1 LNLFVCFYPFINR
14 YFCFIKT
21 SNVKNISILSTTKS
35 PGSSSV
41 NPNFFS
47 RENLKFSIHNLRYLP
62 RWIIVMMDFS
72 VLVLSFFFTILIFK
86 GTGLDYIIT
95 PHSFR
100 FIGALF
106 GVNIFFF
113 WLFRTYSGIIRHS
126 SYIDAVKLLFSQMAV
141 LVLFLFF
148 NFAYELLHG
157 EKAFLNTAF
166 FINIVLSFCGL
177 FLYRVIIKQTFEIY
191 FSEQGTNKLIRTIIY
206 GTDANAISVAN
217 ALKFE
222 TPSRFKIVGFVDKNN
237 QNATKRMLDLP
248 ILIKK
253 KKLPPL
259 MRSVN
264 AQAVIIADKSL
275 SKEEQLIIVD
285 QCLEFNYNVFTVPL
299 ISDWE
304 NQKEI
309 SQKVKNIQIE
319 DLLERKPIV
328 LDNKSISKQLKDKTV
343 LITGAAGSIGS
354 EIVRQVLGFSPKV
367 VVILDQAETPLHH
380 MYLEMNSLDSNSKMH
395 TVIADV
401 RNKEAMN
408 SVFKKYEPQVVFHAA
423 AYKHVPLM
431 EENPS
436 QAILTNIEG
445 TKILA
450 DLSCFYKVKK
460 FVMVSTDKAVNPSNV
475 MGASKRIAEKYVQ
488 SLQLKNNDNGEKNAT
503 KFITTRFGN
512 VLGSNGSVVPLFT
525 KQIANGGPITITH
538 PDIIRYFM
546 TIPEACQL
554 VLEAGAMGNGGEIYI
569 FDMGKPVKII
579 DLARKMI
586 KLAGFI
592 PEKDIKIQIVGL
604 RPGEKLY
611 EELLN
616 DTSKTLP
623 TYHEKIMISEE
634 ILDDFEVLSTDVE
647 ELINIANHFD
657 NDEIVLKMKQ
667 IVPEFKSMNSAFEL
681 LDR

>member
-1 LNLFVCFYPFINR
+1 MLFLGYCKELIFKK
-14 YFCFIKT
+14 KT
-21 SNVKNISILSTTKS
+21 LGTTKNTD
-35 PGSSSV
+35 SSLA

-47 RENLKFSIHNLRYLP
+47 RENLKFSIHNLSYLP
-62 RWIIVMMDFS
+62 RWIIILMDFS

-95 PHSFR
+95 PNSFA
-100 FIGALF
+100 FIAALF
-106 GVNIFFF
+106 SVNVFFF

-148 NFAYELLHG
+148 NFGYELLHG

-275 SKEEQLIIVD
+275 SKEERLIIVD
-285 QCLEFNYNVFTVPL
+285 QCLEFNYTVYTVPL

-380 MYLEMNSLDSNSKMH
+380 MCLEMSELDSNSKMH
-395 TVIADV
+395 PVIADV

-445 TKILA
+445 TKIIA

-634 ILDDFEVLSTDVE
+634 ILDEFDVLSTDIE
-647 ELINIANHFD
+647 ELISIANHFD
-657 NDEIVLKMKQ
+657 NDQIVLKMKQ
-667 IVPEFKSMNSAFEL
+667 IVPEFKSMNSTFEL
-681 LDR
+681 LDK

>member
-1 LNLFVCFYPFINR
+1 MS
-14 YFCFIKT
+14 T
-21 SNVKNISILSTTKS
+21 AKNT
-35 PGSSSV
+35 GSSSV

-72 VLVLSFFFTILIFK
+72 VLVLSFFFTLLIFK
-86 GTGLDYIIT
+86 GIGLDYIIT
-95 PHSFR
+95 AHSLR
-100 FIGALF
+100 FISALF

-148 NFAYELLHG
+148 NFGYELLQG

-217 ALKFE
+217 ALKSE

-275 SKEEQLIIVD
+275 TKEEQLVIVD

-304 NQKEI
+304 NQREI

-367 VVILDQAETPLHH
+367 VIILDQAETPLHN
-380 MYLEMNSLDSNSKMH
+380 MCLEMSCLLSRSKMH
-395 TVIADV
+395 AVIADV

-408 SVFKKYEPQVVFHAA
+408 SVFKKYQPQVVFHAA

-488 SLQLKNNDNGEKNAT
+488 SLQLQNTISGEKNAT

-592 PEKDIKIQIVGL
+592 PDKDIKIEIVGL

-634 ILDDFEVLSTDVE
+634 ILDEYEVLSSDIE
-647 ELINIANHFD
+647 ELISIASHFD
-657 NDEIVLKMKQ
+657 NDQIVLKMKQ
-667 IVPEFKSMNSAFEL
+667 IVPEFKSMNSTFEV
-681 LDR
+681 LDK

>member
-1 LNLFVCFYPFINR
+1 MLFEGTALGYIVTSHQFY
-14 YFCFIKT
+14 YVA
-21 SNVKNISILSTTKS
+21 SLLLVNV
-35 PGSSSV
+35 
-41 NPNFFS
+41 
-47 RENLKFSIHNLRYLP
+47 
-62 RWIIVMMDFS
+62 
-72 VLVLSFFFTILIFK
+72 
-86 GTGLDYIIT
+86 
-95 PHSFR
+95 
-100 FIGALF
+100 
-106 GVNIFFF
+106 FFF

-126 SYIDAVKLLFSQMAV
+126 SYIDAIKLLFSQMSV
-141 LVLFLFF
+141 LVFFLFF
-148 NFAYELLHG
+148 NLVFELYTGH
-157 EKAFLNTAF
+157 KAFLNTAL
-166 FINIVLSFCGL
+166 FINLVLSFCGL
-177 FLYRVIIKQTFEIY
+177 FLYRVIVKQTFEMY
-191 FSEQGTNKLIRTIIY
+191 FSEKTNSKLIRTVIY

-237 QNATKRMLDLP
+237 QNASKRMLDLP
-248 ILIKK
+248 ILILR
-253 KKLPPL
+253 KKLPAL
-259 MRSVN
+259 MRSV
-264 AQAVIIADKSL
+264 AAEGVIIADKSL
-275 SKEEQLIIVD
+275 TKDEQLIIVD
-285 QCLEFNYNVFTVPL
+285 QCLEFNYRVYTVPL

-328 LDNKSISKQLKDKTV
+328 LDSKSISKQLKDKTV

-354 EIVRQVLGFSPKV
+354 EIVRQVISFNPKTV
-367 VVILDQAETPLHH
+367 IILDHAETPLHNLC
-380 MYLEMNSLDSNSKMH
+380 LETLAMNSTAKIVA
-395 TVIADV
+395 VIADV
-401 RNKEAMN
+401 KSKKALDK
-408 SVFKKYEPQVVFHAA
+408 VFKNYNPHVVYHAA

-436 QAILTNIEG
+436 QAILTNIKG
-445 TKILA
+445 TKNLA
-450 DLSCFYKVKK
+450 DLSCKYHVKK

-488 SLQLKNNDNGEKNAT
+488 SLSLKNHKENIPGVT

-525 KQIANGGPITITH
+525 KQIAEGGPVTITH
-538 PDIIRYFM
+538 QDIIRYFM

-569 FDMGKPVKII
+569 FDMGKPVRII
-579 DLARKMI
+579 DLAKKMI

-592 PEKDIKIQIVGL
+592 PDKEIKIKIVGL

-623 TYHEKIMISEE
+623 TYHNKIMIAQE
-634 ILDDFEVLSTDVE
+634 IQDEYEDLHIDID
-647 ELINIANHFD
+647 ELIGIADFYE
-657 NDEIVLKMKQ
+657 NDDIVAKMKK
-667 IVPEFKSMNSAFEL
+667 IVPEFKSMNSAFEV
-681 LDR
+681 LDK

>member
-1 LNLFVCFYPFINR
+1 
-14 YFCFIKT
+14 
-21 SNVKNISILSTTKS
+21 
-35 PGSSSV
+35 
-41 NPNFFS
+41 
-47 RENLKFSIHNLRYLP
+47 
-62 RWIIVMMDFS
+62 MDFT
-72 VLVLSFFFTILIFK
+72 VLVLAFFFTVLIFK
-86 GTGLDYIIT
+86 GTGLEYVIT
-95 PHSFR
+95 PYTFR
-100 FIGALF
+100 FLGAFF
-106 GVNIFFF
+106 GVNLFFF

-141 LVLFLFF
+141 LVLFLIF
-148 NFAYELLHG
+148 NFGYEITYG
-157 EKAFLNTAF
+157 VKAFLNTAF

-177 FLYRVIIKQTFEIY
+177 FLYRVIIKQTFERY
-191 FSEQGTNKLIRTIIY
+191 FSEIGKEKLIRTIIY

-264 AQAVIIADKSL
+264 AQAVIIADKSM
-275 SKEEQLIIVD
+275 SKEEQLTIVD
-285 QCLEFNYNVFTVPL
+285 QCLEFNYSVFTVPL
-299 ISDWE
+299 ISDWQ

-309 SQKVKNIQIE
+309 SQKVKSIQIE

-328 LDNKSISKQLKDKTV
+328 LDNKLISKQLKDKTV

-354 EIVRQVLGFSPKV
+354 EIVRQVLSFNPKTII
-367 VVILDQAETPLHH
+367 ILDQAETPLHH
-380 MYLEMNSLDSNSKMH
+380 MYLEMQNTGSYSKIH

-401 RNKEAMN
+401 RNKSAMN
-408 SVFKKYEPQVVFHAA
+408 KVFETHRPQMVYHAA

-445 TKILA
+445 TKNLA
-450 DLSCFYKVKK
+450 DLSCLYHVKK

-488 SLQLKNNDNGEKNAT
+488 SLQLKIQNEGEKNVT

-525 KQIANGGPITITH
+525 KQIAAGGPVTITH

-579 DLARKMI
+579 DLAKKMI

-592 PEKDIKIQIVGL
+592 PDKEIEIQIVGL

-616 DTSKTLP
+616 DTSKTLA
-623 TYHEKIMISEE
+623 THHEKIMIAEE
-634 ILDDFEVLSTDVE
+634 IQDEFETLHADIDD
-647 ELINIANHFD
+647 LIEKANFFG
-657 NDEIVLKMKQ
+657 NDDIVMQMKK
-667 IVPEFKSMNSAFEL
+667 IVPEFISMNSTFQL
-681 LDR
+681 LDK

>member
-1 LNLFVCFYPFINR
+1 MDVMVLI
-14 YFCFIKT
+14 
-21 SNVKNISILSTTKS
+21 
-35 PGSSSV
+35 
-41 NPNFFS
+41 FS
-47 RENLKFSIHNLRYLP
+47 FTFTYL
-62 RWIIVMMDFS
+62 
-72 VLVLSFFFTILIFK
+72 LFK
-86 GTGLDYIIT
+86 GTGLGYIIT
-95 PHSFR
+95 HHEFYFVSS
-100 FIGALF
+100 LL
-106 GVNIFFF
+106 GVNVFFF

-126 SYIDAVKLLFSQMAV
+126 SYIDAIKLLFSQMSV
-141 LVLFLFF
+141 LIVFLFF
-148 NFAYELLHG
+148 NFVFELYHG
-157 EKAFLNTAF
+157 DKAFLNTAL

-177 FLYRVIIKQTFEIY
+177 FLYRVVVKQTFELY
-191 FSEQGTNKLIRTIIY
+191 FAEKNNSKLIRTIIY

-237 QNATKRMLDLP
+237 QNASKRMLDLP
-248 ILIKK
+248 ILIQKK
-253 KKLPPL
+253 RLPAL
-259 MRSVN
+259 MRSV
-264 AQAVIIADKSL
+264 AAEGIIIADKSL
-275 SKEEQLIIVD
+275 SKDEQLIIVD
-285 QCLEFNYNVFTVPL
+285 QCLEFNYRVYTVPL

-328 LDNKSISKQLKDKTV
+328 LDSKSISKQLKDKTI

-354 EIVRQVLGFSPKV
+354 EIVRQVIGFNPKN
-367 VVILDQAETPLHH
+367 IILLDQAETPLHSLC
-380 MYLEMNSLDSNSKMH
+380 LETQNIISDSRIH
-395 TVIADV
+395 AVIADV
-401 RNKEAMN
+401 KSKEAMER
-408 SVFKKYEPQVVFHAA
+408 VFKVHGPQVVFHAA

-431 EENPS
+431 EGNPS

-445 TKILA
+445 TKNLA
-450 DLSCFYKVKK
+450 DLACKYKVKK

-488 SLQLKNNDNGEKNAT
+488 SLHLKNQKEKGKDTT

-525 KQIANGGPITITH
+525 KQIAEGGPLTITH

-569 FDMGKPVKII
+569 FDMGKPVRII

-592 PEKDIKIQIVGL
+592 PEKEIKIQIVGL
-604 RPGEKLY
+604 RPGEKLF

-623 TYHEKIMISEE
+623 TYHNKIMIAEE
-634 ILDDFEVLSTDVE
+634 IQDEYETLHIEID
-647 ELINIANHFD
+647 ELIGISKFFD
-657 NDEIVLKMKQ
+657 NDDIVAKMKK
-667 IVPEFKSMNSAFEL
+667 IVPEFKSMNSSFEI
-681 LDR
+681 LDK

>member
-1 LNLFVCFYPFINR
+1 MST
-14 YFCFIKT
+14 IK
-21 SNVKNISILSTTKS
+21 NKGL
-35 PGSSSV
+35 SSS
-41 NPNFFS
+41 PNFFS
-47 RENLKFSIHNLRYLP
+47 RENLKFNIHNLSYLP
-62 RWIIVMMDFS
+62 RWIIIMIDFS
-72 VLVLSFFFTILIFK
+72 VLVLAFFFTILIFK

-95 PHSFR
+95 PQKYL
-100 FIGALF
+100 FISCFF
-106 GVNIFFF
+106 GINIFFF

-141 LVLFLFF
+141 LVLFLFL
-148 NFAYELLHG
+148 NFGYELFYG
-157 EKAFLNTAF
+157 QKAFLNTAF

-177 FLYRVIIKQTFEIY
+177 FLYRVIIKRTFEIY
-191 FSEQGTNKLIRTIIY
+191 FSERGSNKLIRTIIY
-206 GTDANAISVAN
+206 GTDANAISVAK
-217 ALKFE
+217 ALKVE

-248 ILIKK
+248 ILVKK

-275 SKEEQLIIVD
+275 SKEERLVIVD
-285 QCLEFNYNVFTVPL
+285 QCLEFNYTVYTVPL

-309 SQKVKNIQIE
+309 SQKVKSIQIE

-367 VVILDQAETPLHH
+367 VIILDQAETPLHH
-380 MYLEMNSLDSNSKMH
+380 MCLEMSGLDSNSKMH

-408 SVFKKYEPQVVFHAA
+408 SVFKKYAPQVVFHAA

-436 QAILTNIEG
+436 QAILTNVEG
-445 TKILA
+445 TKNLA

-488 SLQLKNNDNGEKNAT
+488 SLQLKSKDNGEKNAT

-592 PEKDIKIQIVGL
+592 PEKDIKIEIVGL

-623 TYHEKIMISEE
+623 TYHEKIMIAEE
-634 ILDDFEVLSTDVE
+634 ILDDFEILNTDVE
-647 ELINIANHFD
+647 ELISIANRFD
-657 NDEIVLKMKQ
+657 NDEIVLKMKR
-667 IVPEFKSMNSAFEL
+667 IVPEFKSMNSTFEL
-681 LDR
+681 LDK